1 MNTLTN
7 TLDDR
12 ARHDPARHVVR
23 LASELLDHRRALLTR
38 ARALSVAPGE
48 RAWIRV
54 LDTPDADAWL
64 IAWDRSSRVGAHDH
78 GGSQGAVHV
87 LGGTLTESY
96 RPDPKEP
103 AERLRRLTRG
113 TTVAIPEDH
122 VHDVANLG
130 RRRAFSLH
138 VYSPRLTS
146 MTFYPPVPG

>member
-1 MNTLTN
+1 MLTN
-7 TLDDR
+7 TFDDR
-12 ARHDPARHVVR
+12 AIRALN
-23 LASELLDHRRALLTR
+23 LASDLLRDRGALFAKVRTLT
-38 ARALSVAPGE
+38 VAPGE
-48 RAWIRV
+48 RSWVRV

-64 IAWDRSSRVGAHDH
+64 IAWDVTSRVGAHDH
-78 GGSQGAVHV
+78 GGSHGAVHV
-87 LGGTLTESY
+87 LQGTLTESY

-103 AERLRRLTRG
+103 AERVRHITRG
-113 TTVAIPEDH
+113 TTLAIPEDH